1 MGEIVGVIRVFSLID
16 PTKFEEAAKTINDA
30 WKDFLIGDVEAADA
44 LQNEFIEMTDY
55 TECENVQR
63 LNIERGYEPFVI
75 RKDAGLEESKEGHL
89 RVMYNRDSNS
99 KLFTFMNSLMY
110 KFTNYKEPKVD
121 NINPAHY
128 RKCNMEAIDV
138 IETFTEDLQGI
149 EATDTGNILK
159 YVMRWKNKN
168 GVEDLKK
175 ARWYLEHLIAKL
187 EKGDAD
193 GN

>member
-1 MGEIVGVIRVFSLID
+1 MPLKEVRNLAQND
-16 PTKFEEAAKTINDA
+16 P
-30 WKDFLIGDVEAADA
+30 
-44 LQNEFIEMTDY
+44 
-55 TECENVQR
+55 
-63 LNIERGYEPFVI
+63 
-75 RKDAGLEESKEGHL
+75 
-89 RVMYNRDSNS
+89 
-99 KLFTFMNSLMY
+99 
-110 KFTNYKEPKVD
+110 
-121 NINPAHY
+121 INPTHY
-128 RKCNMEAIDV
+128 KKSNMEAIDV